1 MLAALLMLRLA
12 APWGLG
18 PPACLTAVSLDPAA
32 GEGAAAVFEAVYA
45 HCEGASEFRV
55 VQLWI
60 GDEVSSSIDRVNLGY
75 EAGVFFIED
84 GGSCAPGDAARI
96 EGPMGALDC
105 AASSVTVTGNE
116 SVVRWAVEFD
126 TSAFAGTHGVYFDAK
141 GGEGDPEPRL
151 GWTQMG
157 TFVVQEDS
165 SGSGSTST
173 STSGSTSGTTGEG
186 SSEGSSSSDTDAGS
200 GAETGGSIPGGV
212 IDQRGDTNGCGC
224 TQGSAAS
231 SWWLFVLACVRR
243 RFSRRGA

>member
-1 MLAALLMLRLA
+1 MLAALLMFRLA
-12 APWGLG
+12 APWELG

-32 GEGAAAVFEAVYA
+32 GEGASATFEAVYA

-60 GDEVSSSIDRVNLGY
+60 GNEVSSSIDRVNLGF

-105 AASSVTVTGNE
+105 AASSVTVAGNE

-141 GGEGDPEPRL
+141 GGDGDPEPRL

-157 TFVVQEDS
+157 TFVVQED
-165 SGSGSTST
+165 GSGTTSAPAA
-173 STSGSTSGTTGEG
+173 TSGSTGEG
-186 SSEGSSSSDTDAGS
+186 SSEGSSSSDADASS
-200 GAETGGSIPGGV
+200 GGETGGSIPGGV
-212 IDQRGDTNGCGC
+212 IDQRGDANGCGC
-224 TQGSAAS
+224 THGSVAPP
-231 SWWLFVLACVRR
+231 WWLLLFAFVRR

>member
-1 MLAALLMLRLA
+1 MLATLLMLRLA
-12 APWGLG
+12 APWELG

-32 GEGAAAVFEAVYA
+32 GEGTSAMFEAVYA

-60 GDEVSSSIDRVNLGY
+60 GDGVSSSVDRVNLGY

-126 TSAFAGTHGVYFDAK
+126 ASAFAGTHGVYFDAK

-157 TFVVQEDS
+157 TFVVQEDD
-165 SGSGSTST
+165 GGSTST
-173 STSGSTSGTTGEG
+173 PATTSASTSEG
-186 SSEGSSSSDTDAGS
+186 SSEGSSSSDTDVSS

-224 TQGSAAS
+224 THRSMAS
-231 SWWLFVLACVRR
+231 HWWLILLGCVRR
-243 RFSRRGA
+243 RLSTRGA